1 VTERG
6 LPLAD
11 GAPACPFVAFEDDR
25 DERASVPDHRHRCY
39 ADQRPAPRALAHQ
52 EAYCLSSAFPVC
64 PTFQDW
70 ARREAARS
78 RDGAPT
84 APSASAGMN
93 RAASGAAGADA
104 GSSASAAA
112 LGTAGSTGAAASAS
126 QAASAG
132 SGGTAPSGS
141 APDALVGGSGE
152 GDDRAAQD
160 SFDPAEA
167 DDRSVDDAHDPHG
180 DDSARRNPPRDWAAP
195 PPWLA
200 SSEARRGG
208 DADPPAFL
216 GRRVSEPG
224 QGLAGSPADRMAGGP
239 PPAQRGAVDDGVWS
253 SESRSAAALGA
264 GLASGGAGA
273 SAAGPAAAGRRQG
286 TDDEPFDHDDQGD
299 HDHEPGDEARPIAR
313 RPRAYAQHLGGPDGP
328 DWERPRRY
336 EAYPVIKTR
345 VAMPAIPR
353 TLGLFG
359 LVIVVAIALLLL
371 PSLLNLGGTASP
383 GGSAGASQRSAASAS
398 LAPTEVPAA
407 TPIVYTIKQN
417 DTLLKIAK
425 AHGITIEALRAANPT
440 IKDPNKISVG
450 QVITIPTPSEPPPDT
465 IQASPSQ

>member
-1 VTERG
+1 MTERG

-52 EAYCLSSAFPVC
+52 EAYCLSSSFPVC

-70 ARREAARS
+70 ARREAAQS

-93 RAASGAAGADA
+93 RAASGAAAADA
-104 GSSASAAA
+104 VFSAGGAESADAA
-112 LGTAGSTGAAASAS
+112 RIAASGAATESL
-126 QAASAG
+126 AG
-132 SGGTAPSGS
+132 VTG
-141 APDALVGGSGE
+141 GGSG
-152 GDDRAAQD
+152 RAAQE
-160 SFDPAEA
+160 SVDPAGA
-167 DDRSVDDAHDPHG
+167 DDRSLDDPDDRQG

-200 SSEARRGG
+200 SGEARRDD
-208 DADPPAFL
+208 DADPPGFL

-239 PPAQRGAVDDGVWS
+239 PPTHRGEADDGGWS
-253 SESRSAAALGA
+253 SDSRSAAALGA
-264 GLASGGAGA
+264 GLATGGVGA
-273 SAAGPAAAGRRQG
+273 SAARGPAAAGRRQG
-286 TDDEPFDHDDQGD
+286 SHDDQSGHDDPDDHDD
-299 HDHEPGDEARPIAR
+299 HDPRDEAHPIAR

-336 EAYPVIKTR
+336 EVYPAIKTR

-353 TLGLFG
+353 TLGLFA

-371 PSLLNLGGTASP
+371 PSILNLGGTASP
-383 GGSAGASQRSAASAS
+383 GSSAGASQRSAASAS

-407 TPIVYTIKQN
+407 TPIIYTIKQN

-425 AHGITIEALRAANPT
+425 ANGISIEALMAANPT
-440 IKDPNKISVG
+440 IKNPNKISVG
-450 QVITIPTPSEPPPDT
+450 QQITIPTPSEPPPDT
-465 IQASPSQ
+465 IQASPSG

>member
-93 RAASGAAGADA
+93 RAATGAAAADA
-104 GSSASAAA
+104 VSSAATLGAAES
-112 LGTAGSTGAAASAS
+112 LGAAASADA
-126 QAASAG
+126 AASVGGGDAV
-132 SGGTAPSGS
+132 GTASSTEPS
-141 APDALVGGSGE
+141 A
-152 GDDRAAQD
+152 DDT
-160 SFDPAEA
+160 SEA
-167 DDRSVDDAHDPHG
+167 DVADTDDRSFDDSHDRHG

-200 SSEARRGG
+200 SSEPRRGD

-216 GRRVSEPG
+216 GRRVTEPG

-239 PPAQRGAVDDGVWS
+239 PPTHRGESDAGVWS
-253 SESRSAAALGA
+253 SDSRSAAALGA
-264 GLASGGAGA
+264 GLAAGGAGA
-273 SAAGPAAAGRRQG
+273 SAAGGSSAGRRSG
-286 TDDEPFDHDDQGD
+286 SHPEHDEGVDHDD
-299 HDHEPGDEARPIAR
+299 HDPEDEARRVAR

-336 EAYPVIKTR
+336 EAYPAIKTR
-345 VAMPAIPR
+345 VGMPAIPR
-353 TLGLFG
+353 TLVLFG
-359 LVIVVAIALLLL
+359 LVIVVALALLLL
-371 PSLLNLGGTASP
+371 PSILNLGGGTASP
-383 GGSAGASQRSAASAS
+383 GGSAGASQHAAASAS
-398 LAPTEVPAA
+398 LTPTEIPAA
-407 TPIVYTIKQN
+407 TPIIYTIKQN
-417 DTLLKIAK
+417 DTLLKIAR
-425 AHGITIEALRAANPT
+425 AHGVTIEELRAANPS

-450 QVITIPTPSEPPPDT
+450 QQITIPTPSESPPDT
-465 IQASPSQ
+465 IEASPSP